1 MNGLYLLLGALIGYL
16 FGAIP
21 FGWIFVK
28 IARGIDLRRVKSG
41 RTGGTNAMRAAGPLV
56 GTLTAVGDV
65 LKGAC
70 AIWIARAVFAGIVPL
85 DWLPW
90 AEVVVGLFT
99 IIGHNW
105 SVFLGWTGGA
115 GTGPNVG
122 WASAVWWPIA
132 PIAAVVVAAILW
144 FVGIASLAS
153 LAMGVLIPTV
163 FAILYF
169 TGVISTPAYIVGGIL
184 TALVVTWALRPNI
197 KRLVEGK
204 ERIVGPRARRRE
216 ASRKEARPKETGRK
230 EAGRKQVR
238 DKSARRKDARR
249 KELKAR
255 RTEG

>member
-1 MNGLYLLLGALIGYL
+1 MYGLYLLLGALIGYL

-41 RTGGTNAMRAAGPLV
+41 RTGGTNAMRAAGPVV

-65 LKGAC
+65 LKGAS
-70 AIWIARAVFAGIVPL
+70 AIWIARAVFAGVMPP

-99 IIGHNW
+99 IVGHNW

-132 PIAAVVVAAILW
+132 AIAAVVVAGILW

-153 LAMGVLIPTV
+153 LAMGVLIPAV

-169 TGVISTPAYIVGGIL
+169 TGVVSTPAYIVGGIL
-184 TALVVTWALRPNI
+184 TALVVSWALRPNI
-197 KRLVEGK
+197 KRLAEGN
-204 ERIVGPRARRRE
+204 ERIVGPRARRMEARRKE
-216 ASRKEARPKETGRK
+216 ASRKDVRRK
-230 EAGRKQVR
+230 EARREGEGRKKEPR
-238 DKSARRKDARR
+238 EKAGRK
-249 KELKAR
+249 KLKAR